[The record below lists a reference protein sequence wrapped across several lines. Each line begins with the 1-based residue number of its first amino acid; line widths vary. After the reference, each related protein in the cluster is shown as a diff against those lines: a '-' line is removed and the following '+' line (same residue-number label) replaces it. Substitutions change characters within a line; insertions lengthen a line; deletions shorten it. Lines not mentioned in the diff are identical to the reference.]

1 MRWTCGST
9 IGRGKHLAQPIAG
22 EISSSGYVVHAL
34 EAALWA
40 IDETKNFEDALILAV
55 NLADDSDTVG
65 AVTGQLAGA
74 LYGYAMIPERWL
86 APLAWR
92 DDMIAIAD
100 KLITGPHAE
109 S

>member
-1 MRWTCGST
+1 
-9 IGRGKHLAQPIAG
+9 
-22 EISSSGYVVHAL
+22 L
-34 EAALWA
+34 EAAFWA
-40 IDETKNFEDALILAV
+40 VDETKNFEDALILAV
-55 NLADDSDTVG
+55 NLGDDSDTVG

-74 LYGYAMIPERWL
+74 LYGYSAIPERWL